1 MAKKK
6 KKGLYANIHAKR
18 KRIKAGS
25 GEKMRKKGDS
35 MYKFGRKSKER
46 LKGVDHRL
54 ISVLDELIKIMDV
67 TIIEG
72 LRSKERQE
80 KLLKQGAT
88 KVKYSKHMEGK
99 AVDLSPYPI
108 DWENRDG
115 FHYMGGMVRGIAHQ
129 LGLKVRWGG
138 DWDSDGDVKDN
149 GFDDLVH
156 IEIRD

>member
-1 MAKKK
+1 MV
-6 KKGLYANIHAKR
+6 GKR
-18 KRIKAGS
+18 KLPK
-25 GEKMRKKGDS
+25 EKLPEEKRS
-35 MYKFGRKSKER
+35 RYLMYKFGKRSKER

-54 ISVLDELIKIMDV
+54 IKVLDELIKVMDV

-72 LRSKERQE
+72 LRSEERQKELLE
-80 KLLKQGAT
+80 KGAT
-88 KVKYSKHMEGK
+88 KVKYSRHMEGK
-99 AVDLSPYPI
+99 AVDLAPYPI

-115 FHYMGGMVRGIAHQ
+115 FHYMGGMIRGIAHQ
-129 LGLKVRWGG
+129 LGLKIRWGG